1 MLPSLCF
8 CCSPVVEVFFSI
20 PVVVVICSTSVARV
34 KVEELVQLYSL
45 LFVSITSSSISLQFK
60 EMVKDL
66 AKPASFDAND
76 DLYYRRWLIGQ
87 CCIPKDFFKTHSSV
101 YISTV
106 NQFCVSYCTVSYIC
120 KVLFGC
126 ETIQT
131 GDLVLFSPVLQLES
145 GTVRKLKL

>member
-8 CCSPVVEVFFSI
+8 CCFPVVEVFFSI

-87 CCIPKDFFKTHSSV
+87 WSDF
-101 YISTV
+101 
-106 NQFCVSYCTVSYIC
+106 
-120 KVLFGC
+120 L
-126 ETIQT
+126 
-131 GDLVLFSPVLQLES
+131 
-145 GTVRKLKL
+145 